1 MKIFTKIFNTR
12 ISQRV
17 IKVIPIELF
26 LHKSTREERLKKFNN
41 VKTRDFNVGMLF
53 HHQFFAND
61 NCSLFEKVAV
71 NSQSILLWDQHVDE
85 EEEKELG

>member
-17 IKVIPIELF
+17 IKVIPIKLF

-41 VKTRDFNVGMLF
+41 VKTRNFDVRMFF
-53 HHQFFAND
+53 HYQFFAND
-61 NCSLFEKVAV
+61 NCSLFEKVTV